1 MVVGVPEGEA
11 CVLSV
16 SSQQARSASPRI
28 AASNAP
34 LKQAELWLTE
44 KGEFAVL
51 ALIPQMKEVAGKRRD
66 FGGFWGFWVF
76 WGFKQRWLKFVKM
89 RTGASPS
96 MRSGTPK
103 PGLRK
108 FLMMDRMMDNN
119 SITQKIP

>member
-34 LKQAELWLTE
+34 LKQVELWLTE
-44 KGEFAVL
+44 KGESAVL
-51 ALIPQMKEVAGKRRD
+51 ALIPQMKEVAGKRRG
-66 FGGFWGFWVF
+66 FGGFWVF
-76 WGFKQRWLKFVKM
+76 LGFKQRWLKFVKM